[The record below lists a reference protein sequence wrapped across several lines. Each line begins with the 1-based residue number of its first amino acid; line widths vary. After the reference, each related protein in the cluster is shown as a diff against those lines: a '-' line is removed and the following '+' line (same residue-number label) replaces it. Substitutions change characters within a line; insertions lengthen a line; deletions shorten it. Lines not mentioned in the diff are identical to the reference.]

1 MGHACA
7 LAAAAIREIH
17 RGTLE
22 WRTGHANAITS
33 STAVSRAFNRRAAC
47 ASGKRSMEAV
57 VVLMTLAITVFGMVA
72 YTRDVAQYSSYD
84 RNRNSKAVLR
94 GRAFA

>member
-1 MGHACA
+1 
-7 LAAAAIREIH
+7 
-17 RGTLE
+17 
-22 WRTGHANAITS
+22 
-33 STAVSRAFNRRAAC
+33 
-47 ASGKRSMEAV
+47 MEAV